1 MAGKGGEVERD
12 GKESSL
18 LAFRESLDKICK
30 IPDDIISVYSLEQH
44 VWADGHCDQAI
55 KERRP
60 TLETIR
66 EFQIGPGLEY
76 LTGIFRQM
84 AYPNTTKRR

>member
-1 MAGKGGEVERD
+1 MAGKGGEAERD

-60 TLETIR
+60 NLETIR
-66 EFQIGPGLEY
+66 EFQIGPFC
-76 LTGIFRQM
+76 TS
-84 AYPNTTKRR
+84 